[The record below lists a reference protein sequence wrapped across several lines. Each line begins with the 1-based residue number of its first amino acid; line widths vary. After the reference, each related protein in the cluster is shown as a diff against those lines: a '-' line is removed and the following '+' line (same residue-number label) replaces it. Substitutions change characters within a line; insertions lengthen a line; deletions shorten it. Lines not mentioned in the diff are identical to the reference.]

1 MSLLQKVQRG
11 KAHLPP
17 RILVYG
23 TEGVGKSS
31 LAATTP
37 KPIFIQ
43 TEDGLGE
50 IDCDRFPLAKTLED
64 VVNALTELE
73 TQPHDYQTV
82 AIDSLDWLERMVW
95 DHVCRRESATTIE
108 KVGGRYGKGYTL
120 ALDYWRKLIDKLG
133 NLHRDR
139 GMMIFLIA
147 HAKVE
152 KFEDPEAPAYD
163 RYSPRL
169 HKHASAIITEWCD
182 AVLFATKRFTTRTE
196 ESGFGRQ
203 RAIAAPIGAAGGERI
218 LKTVGGP
225 SCVAKNRYRLKPEI
239 PLTWDAIVGGI
250 LSSSS
255 ELSNPVSVPEGVT
268 NLG

>member
-1 MSLLQKVQRG
+1 MSLLQQVQRG

-50 IDCDRFPLAKTLED
+50 IDCDRFPLAKSLED
-64 VVNALTELE
+64 VVAALTELE

-82 AIDSLDWLERMVW
+82 AIDSLDWLERLIW
-95 DHVCRRESATTIE
+95 DAICRRESATTIE
-108 KVGGRYGKGYTL
+108 KVGGGYGKGYTL

-169 HKHASAIITEWCD
+169 HKHASAIITEWCEPISVPRLMVVLRD
-182 AVLFATKRFTTRTE
+182 AFHLKIDSIELGPRLARWNI
-196 ESGFGRQ
+196 SGKVCLR
-203 RAIAAPIGAAGGERI
+203 
-218 LKTVGGP
+218 K
-225 SCVAKNRYRLKPEI
+225 
-239 PLTWDAIVGGI
+239 
-250 LSSSS
+250 
-255 ELSNPVSVPEGVT
+255 PVSWVVG
-268 NLG
+268 NLDAEICDARSRLLPPSFILELADF